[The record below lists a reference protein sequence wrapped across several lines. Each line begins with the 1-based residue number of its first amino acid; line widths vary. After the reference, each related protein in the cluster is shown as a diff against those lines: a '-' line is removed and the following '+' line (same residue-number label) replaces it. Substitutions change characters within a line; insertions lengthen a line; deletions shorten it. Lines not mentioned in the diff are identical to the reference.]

1 MRRQI
6 KDRKSRARPSR
17 WRALL
22 LTGVLLP
29 LCLVL
34 FASTLGGRY
43 GAFHELTLEL
53 LGPLQSTFTRAAT
66 GARNFWADYVDLLE
80 VRSENRRLKA
90 LLDSYDEKQAKYRE
104 AYTTYLHLQQ
114 ELDFRKD
121 ADFPPLTAR
130 VIGKDPAFW
139 FHTIIVDRGEN
150 DGVVEGMVALTSQG
164 IVGQVIHTSRNY
176 SKILLAIAPSS
187 AIDVIIQKNR
197 VRGIL
202 KGTGEDG
209 YALNYVL
216 KNANVE
222 KGDQVVTA
230 GIGGVFASGV
240 PVGTVTA
247 VHRKKR
253 GMFLDIE
260 VKPSVD
266 FQRLEFLHLNLS
278 LQQSIASEKIVP

>member
-1 MRRQI
+1 MTTI
-6 KDRKSRARPSR
+6 
-17 WRALL
+17 LL
-22 LTGVLLP
+22 F

-43 GAFHELTLEL
+43 GAFHDLTLEL
-53 LGPLQSTFTRAAT
+53 FGPLQSTFSRAAS
-66 GARNFWADYVDLLE
+66 GARNFWGDYVDLLE
-80 VRSENRRLKA
+80 VRNENRRLKM

-104 AYTTYLHLQQ
+104 AYTTFLHLQE

-164 IVGQVIHTSRNY
+164 IVGQVIHASRNY
-176 SKILLAIAPSS
+176 SKVLLAIAPSS
-187 AIDVIIQKNR
+187 AIDVIIQKSR
-197 VRGIL
+197 VRAIL

-209 YALNYVL
+209 YVLNYVL
-216 KNANVE
+216 KNAIIE

-240 PVGTVTA
+240 PVGTVTD

-260 VKPSVD
+260 VKPSVN

-278 LQQSIASEKIVP
+278 LQQSVTPEKIVP

>member
-6 KDRKSRARPSR
+6 KDRKSRSKPARLR
-17 WRALL
+17 VFLL
-22 LTGVLLP
+22 ITIILS

-34 FASTLGGRY
+34 FASALGGRY
-43 GAFHELTLEL
+43 GAFHDLTLEF
-53 LGPLQSTFTRAAT
+53 LGPVQTTFTKVAT
-66 GARNFWADYVDLLE
+66 GARNFWADYVDLLD
-80 VRSENRRLKA
+80 VRDENRRLKT

-104 AYTTYLHLQQ
+104 AYTTYLHLQE
-114 ELDFRKD
+114 ELDFRKV

-164 IVGQVIHTSRNY
+164 IVGQVIHASRNY
-176 SKILLAIAPSS
+176 SKVLLAIAPSS

-197 VRGIL
+197 VRGML

-209 YALNYVL
+209 YVLNYVL

-222 KGDQVVTA
+222 KGDHVVTA

-278 LQQSIASEKIVP
+278 LQQSVTPEKITP

>member
-1 MRRQI
+1 MRREI

-22 LTGVLLP
+22 LTGILLP

-34 FASTLGGRY
+34 FASTFGGRY

-53 LGPLQSTFTRAAT
+53 LGPVQSTFTRAAA
-66 GARNFWADYVDLLE
+66 GARNFWTNYVDLLE

-90 LLDSYDEKQAKYRE
+90 LLDSYDEKQANYRE
-104 AYTTYLHLQQ
+104 AFTTYLHLQE
-114 ELDFRKD
+114 ELDFRKE

-187 AIDVIIQKNR
+187 AIDVIVQKNR

-209 YALNYVL
+209 YVLNYVL